1 MLTPI
6 LKPKLSMPMFDLHG
20 YGPSILNGAVLTV
33 EVAILSLLLAVLL
46 GLLGALAK
54 LSSNPLLKGIA
65 TVYTTVIRGVPD
77 LVLMM
82 LIFFG
87 GQMMMNNFTDWLYTE
102 FEVDVFVNIN
112 EFVAGVITIG
122 FIFGA
127 YMAETF
133 RGAFQSVENGQIEAG
148 KAYGMTP
155 WQIFSHIMFPQ
166 MMRHALPGIGNNW
179 LVLLKTTAL
188 VSVIGLSDMVRLA
201 SEAAKATHEP
211 FRFLLPVILGYLLMT
226 ALSEWGLKRLE
237 QKYSAGVVK
246 G

>member
-1 MLTPI
+1 ML
-6 LKPKLSMPMFDLHG
+6 DLHG
-20 YGPSILNGAVLTV
+20 YGPSILKGAVLTV
-33 EVAILSLLLAVLL
+33 EVAILSLLLAIIL
-46 GLLGALAK
+46 GLLGAMAK
-54 LSSNPLLKGIA
+54 LSPNPILKGIA
-65 TVYTTVIRGVPD
+65 TVYTTLIRGVPD

-87 GQMMMNNFTDWLYTE
+87 GQMLMNNVSDWINDT
-102 FEVDVFVNIN
+102 FNSDIWINVN
-112 EFVAGVITIG
+112 EFTAGVITIG

-133 RGAFQSVENGQIEAG
+133 RGAFQSVELGQIEAG

-155 WQIFSHIMFPQ
+155 WKIFSRIMFPQ

-188 VSVIGLSDMVRLA
+188 VSIIGLSDMVRLA

-211 FRFLLPVILGYLLMT
+211 FRFLLPVIIGFLLMT